1 MVKGSWLYLCKKK
14 HHDRRTIAR
23 LRQPAPLG
31 KPARRA
37 IQSITHPSDWQNPI
51 RRAAVF
57 VWSLASERWV
67 FYTFENVSVALD
79 SGWQEEDDTLLSLG
93 WQLK

>member
-1 MVKGSWLYLCKKK
+1 MTDEQLLDYANL
-14 HHDRRTIAR
+14 HLLENPRA
-23 LRQPAPLG
+23 APSSL
-31 KPARRA
+31 KTL
-37 IQSITHPSDWQNPI
+37 SITHPSDWQNPI